1 VRRRAA
7 RFAAVIALLLGL
19 GLAIHRLAP
28 APLPARPDEWTPPSA
43 PQPTA
48 PAPAAAPQPVPEPD
62 STEAPAPPSRR
73 DAVRALL
80 EQSIAEHF
88 PDRKLSSDEID
99 LATDALMRLRAARL
113 ELKALP
119 RTAENAERIRELTA
133 ELGQASADF
142 EYLVDVDPITFT
154 ERASGGFDADD
165 EEETE

>member
-1 VRRRAA
+1 MRRRAA

-19 GLAIHRLAP
+19 GFAIHRLAP
-28 APLPARPDEWTPPSA
+28 DPIPARPGEQAPASAPSA
-43 PQPTA
+43 A
-48 PAPAAAPQPVPEPD
+48 PAPAAPPHPVTEPD
-62 STEAPAPPSRR
+62 GAEAQAPPSRR

-80 EQSIAEHF
+80 EQSLAEHF

-142 EYLVDVDPITFT
+142 EYLLDVDPITFT
-154 ERASGGFDADD
+154 ERASGEFDPDD

>member
-1 VRRRAA
+1 MRRRVA

-19 GLAIHRLAP
+19 GFAIHRLAP
-28 APLPARPDEWTPPSA
+28 DPLPARPDERTPASAPSA
-43 PQPTA
+43 SPAPAVPPQPA
-48 PAPAAAPQPVPEPD
+48 PAPDGA
-62 STEAPAPPSRR
+62 EAQAPPSRR

-80 EQSIAEHF
+80 EQSLAEHF

-154 ERASGGFDADD
+154 ERASGELDADD